1 MRLLPQYVLHITEIN
16 ANVYYVLKMFANKNI
31 TFLLCCTLY
40 KELINTYNITSSMP
54 NSNVFTNNMSNYSTL
69 SIYNVHVAKFLHE
82 TFILREDKINI

>member
-1 MRLLPQYVLHITEIN
+1 
-16 ANVYYVLKMFANKNI
+16 
-31 TFLLCCTLY
+31 
-40 KELINTYNITSSMP
+40 MP